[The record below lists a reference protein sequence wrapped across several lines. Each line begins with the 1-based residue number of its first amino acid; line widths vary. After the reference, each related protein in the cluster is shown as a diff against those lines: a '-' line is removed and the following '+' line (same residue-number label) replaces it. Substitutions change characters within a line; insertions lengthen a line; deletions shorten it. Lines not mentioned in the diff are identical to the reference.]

1 MQLGNSHNLQGPG
14 VHHTTL
20 FTALVKLQPAC
31 GVWCDI
37 TLAPLCW
44 PHLGLVAWV
53 RWPQSGWMC
62 LAAVIWWPGS
72 AGLSLVRYAWWPVT
86 DGHSLVG
93 YFFCLVSGGLGMLD
107 WVLWW
112 PVSGGL

>member
-14 VHHTTL
+14 AHQTTL

-44 PHLGLVAWV
+44 PHLDLVAWV
-53 RWPQSGWMC
+53 RWPG
-62 LAAVIWWPGS
+62 LG
-72 AGLSLVRYAWWPVT
+72 GLSLVGCVRQPLS
-86 DGHSLVG
+86 GSL
-93 YFFCLVSGGLGMLD
+93 YLVVLLPKSGGL
-107 WVLWW
+107 
-112 PVSGGL
+112 